1 MIARLVAF
9 LVVVLPLFLSRR
21 RTVLIVMSWN
31 DGRGEQ
37 LNLFLSSK
45 ILTLKG
51 GRLVVRH
58 RN

>member
-9 LVVVLPLFLSRR
+9 LVVVLPLFPSRR

-51 GRLVVRH
+51 GPFGCST
-58 RN
+58 